1 MIDNIKFENSQI
13 GSEKV
18 IFYFYKKKIKEYV
31 KLLILETMHLEL

>member
-1 MIDNIKFENSQI
+1 MLSLRRVQI

-31 KLLILETMHLEL
+31 ELLMLETVHLEL